1 MSNIFFSIV
10 LPTFDRLETI
20 KKVILPSLEIQTFDN
35 YELVIVDDFSN
46 DGTEKYFSSDNFVLE
61 FPNLSKKLKYIRNSS
76 NLGSPKSRNIGFV
89 NSNGEWI
96 FMVEDDLEIKDSE
109 FLSNACEIIKEN
121 SIKDNNIAVFSP
133 KREEFFAKGYY
144 KNFNNSFINYG
155 LLSKELYLDPSMEY
169 SGYIE
174 NTHACSFIR
183 TEIAKKLL
191 YDFESYSYF
200 REESDFYER
209 VKINGFKIYYLGDRL
224 KTFHRMD
231 LASQGGNRKHSV
243 SVFNEIKYLKSHYT
257 FMKKYFNF
265 AEFRILFFVTVRLVK
280 HLANLSGFYYLKN
293 LLSYLKL

>member
-20 KKVILPSLEIQTFDN
+20 KKVILPSLKIQTFDN

-61 FPNLSKKLKYIRNSS
+61 FPNLSKKLKYIRNTS

-89 NSNGEWI
+89 NSSGEWV
-96 FMVEDDLEIKDSE
+96 FMVEDDLEIIDPN
-109 FLSNACEIIKEN
+109 FLSEACKLIKEN

-144 KNFNNSFINYG
+144 KNFNNSFLNYG
-155 LLSKELYLDPSMEY
+155 LLSKELYLDPTIEY
-169 SGYIE
+169 SGYVL

-183 TEIAKKLL
+183 TDIAKKLL

-209 VKINGFKIYYLGDRL
+209 VKLDGFKIYYLGDRL

-231 LASQGGNRKHSV
+231 LASRGGNRKHSV
-243 SVFNEIKYLKSHYT
+243 SIFNEIKYLKSHYT

-265 AEFRILFFVTVRLVK
+265 AEIRLVFFILVRLIK
-280 HLANLSGFYYLKN
+280 HFSNLTRSNFLKN
-293 LLSYLKL
+293 FLSYIIL